1 MHALKVYVDDS
12 MLDKVMHFLK
22 NLPASKVRV
31 DVEPT
36 VEQKAKRLNSISLK
50 TKGFVFNREEANAR

>member
-31 DVEPT
+31 DVEPK